1 MRAGRSLTGAVAM
14 TCVLGAA
21 AGTAQAGPPPPLNVV
36 PPAVIGLPAQGQTL
50 SHFRGFWTMGG
61 DKVYSQEWVRCDAL
75 GGNCHSTGVY
85 TATYRVGSADVGS
98 TIRVRV
104 TATSDNGWGV
114 SRTATS
120 PQTTPVVPVPG
131 ADGG

>member
-1 MRAGRSLTGAVAM
+1 MRAGRTLTSAVAM
-14 TCVLGAA
+14 TCVLGAG

-36 PPAVIGLPAQGQTL
+36 PPAVIGAPVEGQTL

-61 DKVYSQEWVRCDAL
+61 DKVYSQEWLRCNAT
-75 GGNCHSTGVY
+75 GANCVSTGVF
-85 TATYRVGSADVGS
+85 TETYRLGAADVLS

-114 SRTATS
+114 SRSATS
-120 PQTTPVVPVPG
+120 AQTTPVLPG
-131 ADGG
+131 P